1 MADSSFSSARPPSS
15 MLASDSI
22 ILDIN
27 KYIPIGIISNVQLLI
42 NPLGCL
48 RIEVSE
54 YSIPLACWY
63 PSLSG
68 LDPGQWQ
75 AFAHPR
81 DVLNP
86 SGGRYLPDTAQEILF
101 GIPVLRTSIGIF
113 DAGWIRLE
121 FRANDERR
129 GQIRIY
135 VLADD
140 VGRSVIDR
148 SITSLRKA
156 LTSLLLQLDISST
169 TWHGAWDDDTP
180 ICHLDS
186 SLDTDVKE
194 DPSLFQLFNNLP
206 SPKPNPELVTDPY
219 AKDSMYRILDS
230 RIDGLKTTMHHYQ
243 RRSAALMLQRESKP
257 AQNLDPRLR
266 HLKDQKGKS
275 WYCDVDAG
283 FCFREPRTYEAAR
296 GGICAETMGLGKTLI
311 CLGLIV
317 AIKDSTSLI
326 PLEYSFDSLPVR
338 KKAGSL
344 MNMAAATLGRNSV
357 PWKTELANLEARECF
372 KYERCREA
380 LRKNAGYY
388 MLPSPIP
395 RRESRNPIN
404 APPRKILLTAAT
416 IVVVPA
422 NLIQQWQHEIKKH
435 TSGLNVLVM
444 TTISEPL
451 PKAEVLGEYDIILF
465 TKQRF
470 DKEATDEVDD
480 LELLKE
486 YAAEFARPGLDLSQP
501 TLQNVGRAGR
511 SAGRKK
517 YAAKKAYHSP
527 LKELHFKR
535 LIVDEGHTFGNAS
548 SSSRTDA
555 TAVVDFLHLD
565 ARWIVSGTPTRGLY
579 GAEVAMTCSETQMS
593 SRSQSL
599 SETSGPAPN
608 VLSNA
613 LDPSTPESFSKMP
626 SKESSLYC
634 KQERKDIEKLGNIA
648 TSYLKAKPWA
658 NRLKDHDHASWSHL
672 VMQPRHGPKSHGSS
686 ECLRATLEGM
696 IIRHRSEDVL
706 LDVSLPPLSQKIVF
720 LNGSIQNKLSLNT
733 FVVMIITNAVTSER
747 KDADYFFHP
756 RQRKSLQQ
764 VVSNLRQASF
774 FWSGVETEGL
784 RTTVGIAKNFLEEKK
799 VVVSTEDETL
809 LRDAIR
815 IGEVVLANEISQAI
829 SKYHEMPMYI
839 QNTLPGD
846 TRAAWS
852 LDGKSSNPTLMGA
865 TMVHAAQKFVESQ
878 LWKEDPSEGLEDA
891 GKQAMKSA
899 NDALEPQTR
908 RPAKRKSTKD
918 LSKIGK
924 RLEVVPPLAGGLT
937 MGDGSSPRKRAR
949 PSPSPRKN
957 SKSSSPDFLINL
969 DAIPATPEEEAEEVS
984 EATQAQRNVQLLS
997 VAELKSSLKK
1007 TTDISGTF
1015 SSSSPLSSATIISTA
1030 SAKLS
1035 YLMDAIMTYQAKEK
1049 IIIFY
1054 EADNTAYYIAQA
1066 LECLGVKH
1074 LIYAKTL
1081 SSARRSQYVVTFNQ
1095 SPHFRVL
1102 MMDVS
1107 QAAFGLDLSSASRVY
1122 FVNPVFSPQVEAQ
1135 AVKRAHRIGQKKPVF
1150 VETLV
1155 LRGSIEELLVER
1167 RKRMSTEEHNSCK
1180 SILDD
1185 RTVYDWVRDVRFID
1199 AGLCSEDTE
1208 EVRGPEQ
1215 MAKLAVPRLV
1225 FGRGAGMRVGDPDAD
1240 LILDDSLMAQEK
1252 GKTKTC
1258 ISIGTIGVVD
1268 DENGDGRG
1276 KKQVSMSVQETS
1288 KPAIESG
1295 STSLPRKI
1303 EDHGDGEG
1311 PAKKRRSGVSFADDE
1326 ASGSGNGEG
1335 SLI

>member
-1 MADSSFSSARPPSS
+1 MADSSFSSARPPLSIS
-15 MLASDSI
+15 ALDNI

-27 KYIPIGIISNVQLLI
+27 KYIPIGI
-42 NPLGCL
+42 
-48 RIEVSE
+48 
-54 YSIPLACWY
+54 
-63 PSLSG
+63 
-68 LDPGQWQ
+68 
-75 AFAHPR
+75 
-81 DVLNP
+81 
-86 SGGRYLPDTAQEILF
+86 
-101 GIPVLRTSIGIF
+101 SIGIF
-113 DAGWIRLE
+113 NAGWIRLE

-148 SITSLRKA
+148 NVISLRKT
-156 LTSLLLQLDISST
+156 LVSLLLQLDISST

-180 ICHLDS
+180 FCHLDS

-194 DPSLFQLFNNLP
+194 NPSLFQIFNNLP
-206 SPKPNPELVTDPY
+206 SPKPDPELVTDPY

-266 HLKDQKGKS
+266 HLKDQKGNS

-317 AIKDSTSLI
+317 ATKDSTSQI

-338 KKAGSL
+338 EKTGSL
-344 MNMAAATLGRNSV
+344 MNMAAATLTRISV

-380 LRKNAGYY
+380 LRKNVGYY

-404 APPRKILLTAAT
+404 APPRKILLSAAT
-416 IVVVPA
+416 IIVVPA

-444 TTISEPL
+444 KTMSEPL

-501 TLQNVGRAGR
+501 TLRNVGRAGR
-511 SAGRKK
+511 SAGRQK

-555 TAVVDFLHLD
+555 TVVVDFLHLD
-565 ARWIVSGTPTRGLY
+565 ARWIISGTPTRGLY
-579 GAEVAMTCSETQMS
+579 GAEVAINYSETQLR

-599 SETSGPAPN
+599 SNTLGPAHD
-608 VLSNA
+608 VLSDA
-613 LDPSTPESFSKMP
+613 LDPATLDSFSKML
-626 SKESSLYC
+626 SQESSLYH

-648 TSYLKAKPWA
+648 TFYLKAKPWA

-706 LDVSLPPLSQKIVF
+706 LEVSLPPLSQKLVF
-720 LNGSIQNKLSLNT
+720 LDGSIQNKLSLNT

-756 RQRKSLQQ
+756 HQRKSLQQ

-774 FWSGVETEGL
+774 FWSGFETEGL
-784 RTTVGIAKNFLEEKK
+784 RTTVGIAKTFLEEKK
-799 VVVSTEDETL
+799 VAVSTEDEIL
-809 LRDAIR
+809 LREAIR

-829 SKYHEMPMYI
+829 SKFHEMPMYI
-839 QNTLPGD
+839 QNNLPDD

-852 LDGKSSNPTLMGA
+852 LDGKSSNPALMGA
-865 TMVHAAQKFVESQ
+865 TMVHVAQKFVESQ

-899 NDALEPQTR
+899 NNALEPQNH

-918 LSKIGK
+918 MSKAGK
-924 RLEVVPPLAGGLT
+924 KVELVTSLAGGVT
-937 MGDGSSPRKRAR
+937 TGDSSGPRKRAR
-949 PSPSPRKN
+949 PSPSPRKK
-957 SKSSSPDFLINL
+957 SKSSTNYFLINF
-969 DAIPATPEEEAEEVS
+969 DAISDNPAEEAEDDS
-984 EATQAQRNVQLLS
+984 EATQAQRDAQVLS

-1007 TTDISGTF
+1007 TTDISGSL
-1015 SSSSPLSSATIISTA
+1015 SSSSPLSSAAIISTA

-1035 YLMDAIMTYQAKEK
+1035 YLMDAIMTHQAEEK

-1066 LECLGVKH
+1066 LECLSVKH

-1135 AVKRAHRIGQKKPVF
+1135 AVKRAHRIGQTKPVF

-1199 AGLCSEDTE
+1199 AGLGSEDAE
-1208 EVRGPEQ
+1208 GVRGPEQ

-1240 LILDDSLMAQEK
+1240 LIVGDSLMAQGK
-1252 GKTKTC
+1252 GKTKAGV
-1258 ISIGTIGVVD
+1258 SFSTIGVVD
-1268 DENGDGRG
+1268 DKKGVVKG
-1276 KKQVSMSVQETS
+1276 KTKASMPFQEIS
-1288 KPAIESG
+1288 KPAIESN
-1295 STSLPRKI
+1295 STNLPWKI
-1303 EDHGDGEG
+1303 EDRGHDEK
-1311 PAKKRRSGVSFADDE
+1311 PAKKRSGVSFAGE
-1326 ASGSGNGEG
+1326 ASGSGNGEDPSIG
-1335 SLI
+1335 KKVRVS